1 MVSSK
6 RYDGVCISHLKTNME
21 ESILV
26 KPKIIGEIYA
36 QDMKRFQEN
45 PGDMLEVLGDMFVN
59 LKHGN
64 VDGTGSNLQILQGDM
79 EILNCLFIG
88 CGLPA
93 QNKAQ
98 VVANCY

>member
-1 MVSSK
+1 
-6 RYDGVCISHLKTNME
+6 
-21 ESILV
+21 
-26 KPKIIGEIYA
+26 
-36 QDMKRFQEN
+36 
-45 PGDMLEVLGDMFVN
+45 MLEVLGDMFVN